1 MFVHY
6 GGQHPT
12 LRSSINIIENMCSPH
27 HTSLMYQLSCYCN
40 NLPIRRAV
48 YARKYEICTFSYC
61 LITERSIFIVHFVT
75 SENSIMHEKK
85 CIIFG
90 ELTLTPTQD
99 SKVIIQVH

>member
-1 MFVHY
+1 
-6 GGQHPT
+6 
-12 LRSSINIIENMCSPH
+12 
-27 HTSLMYQLSCYCN
+27 
-40 NLPIRRAV
+40 
-48 YARKYEICTFSYC
+48 
-61 LITERSIFIVHFVT
+61 VHFVT